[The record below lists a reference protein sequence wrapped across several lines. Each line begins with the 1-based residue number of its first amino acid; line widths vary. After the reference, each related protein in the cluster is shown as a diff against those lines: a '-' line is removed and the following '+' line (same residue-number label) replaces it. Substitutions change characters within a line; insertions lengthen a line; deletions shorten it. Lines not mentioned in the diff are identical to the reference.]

1 MGDTVGTSLTREPVL
16 DPLAPSDHA
25 GFWDLHPFSLQHS
38 MILRKKNT
46 HTTIAKTQN
55 TTTVDQ
61 TLMFMEGAD
70 METHCRR
77 GTHSIFSW
85 AECVDVDPHLP
96 LRTRVGADALH
107 ESASL
112 VIQGD
117 GRGILAYVH
126 DSSPLQKRDP

>member
-38 MILRKKNT
+38 MI
-46 HTTIAKTQN
+46 
-55 TTTVDQ
+55 
-61 TLMFMEGAD
+61 
-70 METHCRR
+70 CRR

-85 AECVDVDPHLP
+85 AECVDVEPHLP
-96 LRTRVGADALH
+96 LRTRVGADVLH